1 MSGLGEFDELDA
13 EIDATPEKDVCP
25 FAENTTGKPKWAHCC
40 IDGKAAGKRCGA
52 HWPNHE
58 SYCHCSL
65 CHLTFGSDA
74 AFDKHRTGGTCTG
87 TKELLAAGWSAM
99 PAEDGTATIWRTPA
113 PIDSPWS
120 KP

>member
-1 MSGLGEFDELDA
+1 MSNPDELLAAVPDA
-13 EIDATPEKDVCP
+13 GQLRRKCEY
-25 FAENTTGKPKWAHCC
+25 AETTTGKPKWAHCC
-40 IDGKAAGKRCGA
+40 DGYGKANTKRCGT

-58 SYCHCSL
+58 SHCHCSL